1 MYNRLWKDLT
11 DSIAKEAFEGIYWG
25 WGPQWVSFIKI
36 DSPITTDKPLW
47 THEENSLD
55 NIRLFGLTPDQ
66 LQLEIIRYWQ
76 QPFWKRCFLILF
88 TAINNKIKLWS
99 YYNRCLA
106 VRKASIENIYRIDK
120 PIDSVFELY
129 LGEAVEQRLFQTTLK
144 LIKYLEKYAGDFKFE
159 KNDQSVDIYLKENGR
174 FFTKLINNKL
184 ASLDIE
190 NKDKLQSQLRKEFNR
205 HKMMLFGFIAI
216 WEKKIFDEP
225 IYFDEI
231 VLLDNYVDFST
242 GRRITYPSQSVEG
255 WIKLKRKILKSIL
268 INNHP
273 EQFFR
278 IKNFLQN
285 TLFTISQVFGQQLVS
300 FEQMINK
307 VKCDRLAANKAIQ
320 QANILQKY
328 FILFKKIV
336 FLFHPDKSFGN
347 ENLRAIQTEL
357 FKDFSGLIK
366 ESTESIK
373 QGLDTLEECLI
384 TQKNKLAFYR
394 MRNKVILCLAELNKI
409 KDDLNGRLSEIK
421 DKINNDN
428 EHHEIKKQ
436 LCNTEAEIEWVH
448 SRYCNYNDFIKR
460 PRVSPSQAPLK
471 FLFEPLYNPK
481 KYQPKEQ
488 EDNET
493 YEAKRSYLRTQRI
506 LARSKPVF

>member
-11 DSIAKEAFEGIYWG
+11 DSITQEAFEGIYWG
-25 WGPQWVSFIKI
+25 WGPKWVSFIKI
-36 DSPITTDKPLW
+36 DSPITMDKPLW
-47 THEENSLD
+47 THKETSLD

-66 LQLEIIRYWQ
+66 LQLEITRFWQ

-99 YYNRCLA
+99 YYHRCLA
-106 VRKASIENIYRIDK
+106 VRKANLENIYRNDK

-129 LGEAVEQRLFQTTLK
+129 LGDEIEQRLYQTTLK

-174 FFTKLINNKL
+174 FFTKLMNKKL

-190 NKDKLQSQLRKEFNR
+190 NKDELQIQLRKEFNR
-205 HKMMLFGFIAI
+205 HKMMLLGYIAT

-231 VLLDNYVDFST
+231 RLLDTYVDFST
-242 GRRITYPSQSVEG
+242 GKRITYSSQSVEG
-255 WIKLKRKILKSIL
+255 WIKLKRQILKSIL
-268 INNHP
+268 RDNHP
-273 EQFFR
+273 EQIFR

-285 TLFTISQVFGQQLVS
+285 TLFTISQVFSQQLLR
-300 FEQMINK
+300 FEQLIGK

-328 FILFKKIV
+328 FILFKKIA

-357 FKDFSGLIK
+357 FKDFSCLIK
-366 ESTESIK
+366 EATENIK
-373 QGLDTLEECLI
+373 QGMQTLEECLI

-394 MRNKVILCLAELNKI
+394 MRNKVILRLEELNKI
-409 KDDLNGRLSEIK
+409 RDDLNARLDEMEGKVDNNNETFQIK
-421 DKINNDN
+421 EKLW
-428 EHHEIKKQ
+428 Q
-436 LCNTEAEIEWVH
+436 TEAEIEYVH
-448 SRYCNYNDFIKR
+448 SSYCSYNDFIKR
-460 PRVSPSQAPLK
+460 PQAQLTRAPLK
-471 FLFEPLYNPK
+471 FLFEPLYHPK
-481 KYQPKEQ
+481 KGEPKE
-488 EDNET
+488 EGYDS
-493 YEAKRSYLRTQRI
+493 YEAKRGYLNTQRI
-506 LARSKPVF
+506 LARSKAVF